1 MGGFMKRRDLLAA
14 AAAAATT
21 TAAGTGLGLMPTGAI
36 AAGTAGNAGSWPS
49 RPVRLVVPF
58 PGGSSPDLVAR
69 YLAEPLAHA
78 LGQPVVVDNK
88 PGAGGNIGTGA
99 VAKAAPD
106 GHTLLFTIQGP
117 LITAPL
123 LAKSLPYDPQRELR
137 SVSFIASSPNVLVV
151 PPSLGVE
158 TLAQFVALARRRAGE
173 LNYGSVG
180 NGSAAHLAMASF
192 IARAG
197 LAMVHVP
204 YAGFPQVVSA
214 MLAGQI
220 HAGFMVPAI
229 AMPQVRAGKLKA
241 LAVTSAGRF
250 GALAELPTVAESGYP
265 GFEATSWQALLA
277 PAGTPEAIVRRLSD
291 EVVRIVRG
299 EAFRRELLP
308 LFFSAAGTSPEGLDS
323 LMRDERQRW
332 GALIKQLKL
341 ERE

>member
-1 MGGFMKRRDLLAA
+1 MVNRRTLIV
-14 AAAAATT
+14 AATAT
-21 TAAGTGLGLMPTGAI
+21 SASTAFGAWPLSGR
-36 AAGTAGNAGSWPS
+36 AATPWPS
-49 RPVRLVVPF
+49 RPIRLVVPF
-58 PGGSSPDLVAR
+58 PGGSSPDLIAR
-69 YLAEPLAHA
+69 YLAEPLAQA
-78 LGQPVVVDNK
+78 LGQPIVIDNK

-99 VAKAAPD
+99 VAKASPD

-137 SVSFIASSPNVLVV
+137 AVSFIASSPNVLVV
-151 PPSLGVE
+151 PPSLGVD
-158 TLAQFVALARRRAGE
+158 TLAQFVTLAKQRAGA
-173 LNYGSVG
+173 LNYGSIG
-180 NGSAAHLAMASF
+180 NGSAAHLAMESF

-197 LAMVHVP
+197 LKLVHVP
-204 YAGFPQVVSA
+204 YAGFPQVVNA

-229 AMPQVRAGKLKA
+229 AMPQVKAGKLKA

-277 PAGTPEAIVRRLSD
+277 PAGTPDGIVRRVAD
-291 EVVRIVRG
+291 EVIRIVRG
-299 EAFRRELLP
+299 ESFRRELLP
-308 LFFSAAGTSPEGLDS
+308 LYFSAAGTSPEGLDS

-332 GALIKQLKL
+332 GALIRQLKL
-341 ERE
+341 DRE